1 MKHLKLFFALFAML
15 ALGVGNAWA
24 ETYTGDFVK
33 ITSVN
38 ELTTGYYVIVASE
51 SASANSYAVGSTVNS
66 NKRIDGVAVTIVN
79 DKITNPDNKIVY
91 YITKV
96 GSKYTFQNVNTSQ
109 YLYQASTTSGK
120 GMGFYAS
127 SKEITCAGYNTTDPI
142 GFKFTLDGASNN
154 FFKWNTPSYK
164 VGFS

>member
-1 MKHLKLFFALFAML
+1 ML
-15 ALGVGNAWA
+15 ALNVGNAWGA
-24 ETYTGDFVK
+24 TYTGDFVK

-66 NKRIDGVAVTIVN
+66 NKRIEGVSVTIVN

-96 GSKYTFQNVNTSQ
+96 GSKYTFQNVNTSK

-120 GMGFYAS
+120 GMGFDTG
-127 SKEITCAGYNTTDPI
+127 SKEITCEGYSTNAPI
-142 GFKFTLDGASNN
+142 GFKFTLNGASNN
-154 FFKWNTPSYK
+154 FFKWNNSSK
-164 VGFS
+164 